1 MRKYRLAV
9 FDMDGTI
16 LDTLDDLRDSLNF
29 ALTEN
34 GYPQRS
40 LEQVRSYVG
49 NGIRKLIERGV
60 PEGTAEAG
68 INAVHAAFKAH
79 YEEHCYDKTKP
90 YDGITDAIKRVR
102 NAGMLTA
109 VVSNKDDSAVK
120 VLADR
125 FFGGLFDYSV
135 GSREGIRK
143 KPCPDSVN
151 EVLVNL
157 GVKRDE
163 AVYIGDSEVDIETA
177 ENAGMDCLTVLWGFR
192 DRDALEKSGAKKLI
206 SSPDGLA
213 EAVISK

>member
-135 GSREGIRK
+135 GSREGIESPVRQRNECLSTRRK
-143 KPCPDSVN
+143 
-151 EVLVNL
+151 
-157 GVKRDE
+157 
-163 AVYIGDSEVDIETA
+163 T
-177 ENAGMDCLTVLWGFR
+177 
-192 DRDALEKSGAKKLI
+192 
-206 SSPDGLA
+206 
-213 EAVISK
+213 